1 MILDNEN
8 QKQNLLQ
15 CVRNVRV
22 EGIMAEAIQI
32 VNMLKGLEHDL
43 ETAQVGPSA
52 PSLNIVE
59 VGKDGKAEEE
69 G

>member
-1 MILDNEN
+1 MD
-8 QKQNLLQ
+8 
-15 CVRNVRV
+15 
-22 EGIMAEAIQI
+22 EAIQI

-59 VGKDGKAEEE
+59 GQDGKAEEE